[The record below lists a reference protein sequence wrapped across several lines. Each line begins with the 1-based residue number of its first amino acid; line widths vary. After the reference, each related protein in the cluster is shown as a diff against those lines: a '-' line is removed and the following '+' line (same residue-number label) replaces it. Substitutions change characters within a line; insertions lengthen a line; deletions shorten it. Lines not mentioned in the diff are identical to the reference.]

1 MPDGR
6 PTNEILVVAGSI
18 APQTLKNAARRAAAM
33 PNQSR
38 LLRDHSLAVSV
49 AAALAVKAV
58 ALAVL
63 YLAFFAPPPNPAS
76 PADRAAA
83 AVLGFPA
90 ARP

>member
-1 MPDGR
+1 
-6 PTNEILVVAGSI
+6 
-18 APQTLKNAARRAAAM
+18 
-33 PNQSR
+33 
-38 LLRDHSLAVSV
+38 VSV